1 MPVTAPDLK
10 EISSPSASDF
20 VAACA
25 VRTLARTE
33 TFMPM
38 KPAAPDRTAPI
49 RKPSATFQT
58 EQQAD
63 HDEDHDTDGADRGVL
78 PLEIGLRAL
87 RDRACDLL
95 HARTSRI
102 PGHDRFHRDDAVSDG
117 DEASQDD
124 QRQSHKVFSRR

>member
-1 MPVTAPDLK
+1 MPVTAPDL
-10 EISSPSASDF
+10 EGNIEPFGERLRGGLGGAHIGAHGD
-20 VAACA
+20 VHADE
-25 VRTLARTE
+25 ARGTRQDGADQE
-33 TFMPM
+33 AERNF
-38 KPAAPDRTAPI
+38 PA
-49 RKPSATFQT
+49 

-63 HDEDHDTDGADRGVL
+63 HDEDHDADGADRGVL
-78 PLEIGLRAL
+78 PLEIGLRAF

-102 PGHDRFHRDDAVSDG
+102 QGHDRFHRDDAVSDG